1 MGKLLSRYLYS
12 RLSLY
17 ALVLALNVSLLLNLA
32 TIALGSPALPL
43 CVLIACAIVFVLLL
57 PLTVGLFARELSSF
71 ALINPPEKLGTS
83 MFFKKASL
91 GVGYAFLLFVAFCT
105 VCGAVGLAV
114 SLTALPTLGI
124 QSARD
129 IIMLATQALAVLAI
143 PIPVMLLV
151 RYVLICKREHPVT
164 ALSSYKGVVWPLLA
178 FGSAIFFGVGWL
190 LATFLPTA
198 LSGVELIVIQNVVTT
213 IFGSVWLLYS

>member
-178 FGSAIFFGVGWL
+178 FGSFLLLFFQL
-190 LATFLPTA
+190 HFL
-198 LSGVELIVIQNVVTT
+198 G
-213 IFGSVWLLYS
+213 